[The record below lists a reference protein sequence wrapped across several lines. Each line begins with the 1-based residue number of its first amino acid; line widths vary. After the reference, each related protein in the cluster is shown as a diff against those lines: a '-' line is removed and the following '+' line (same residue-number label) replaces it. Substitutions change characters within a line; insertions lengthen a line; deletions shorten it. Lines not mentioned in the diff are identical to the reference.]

1 MASRRESE
9 NEREGDVS
17 HNGLVIL
24 NSGIIIPVSMQL
36 ALRGITQRELHL
48 SDIRNHYWH
57 LRTIRPGQE
66 AKRRKLYRRIAKIKA
81 ALVED
86 GFDPEELRLYCRQF
100 TDCYRDAAQGRYD
113 QYRQDRAAFDAYLQN
128 NDTALQKN
136 RSS

>member
-1 MASRRESE
+1 MQFRPQ
-9 NEREGDVS
+9 
-17 HNGLVIL
+17 GLTRVD
-24 NSGIIIPVSMQL
+24 
-36 ALRGITQRELHL
+36 LHL

-66 AKRRKLYRRIAKIKA
+66 AKRRPLYRRIAKIKA

-100 TDCYRDAAQGRYD
+100 TNCYRDAAQGRYD